1 MENVN
6 FWFFLVNIATGFAL
20 AVDAF
25 SASLANGLGEHK
37 MKTRKMCLISGTFAF
52 FQFAMPLIGW
62 ICVTCFS
69 KWFPFLEN
77 LIPWVAL
84 GLLGFLGVKM
94 IIEGIKN
101 EDNEAKSLSSFGV
114 LILQAIATSID
125 ALSAGLTLSEYGYNL
140 SEAILACVIIGIV
153 TFITCM
159 FGVFLGKKGGT
170 KMAGKAGILGGA
182 ILVIIG
188 LEIFITNLFLG

>member
-20 AVDAF
+20 AIDAF

-37 MKTRKMCLISGTFAF
+37 MKTRKMCLIAGTFAF

-62 ICVTCFS
+62 VCVTCFS
-69 KWFPFLEN
+69 KWFPFLES
-77 LIPWVAL
+77 LIPWIAL
-84 GLLGFLGVKM
+84 GLLGFIGTKM
-94 IIEGIKN
+94 LIEGIKN
-101 EDNEAKSLSSFGV
+101 KDSEAKALSSFGM

-140 SEAILACVIIGIV
+140 PEALLACLVIGIV

-159 FGVFLGKKGGT
+159 IGVFIGKKGGT
-170 KMAGKAGILGGA
+170 RLAGKAGIIGGA
-182 ILVIIG
+182 ILILIG
-188 LEIFITNLFLG
+188 LEIFITSWF